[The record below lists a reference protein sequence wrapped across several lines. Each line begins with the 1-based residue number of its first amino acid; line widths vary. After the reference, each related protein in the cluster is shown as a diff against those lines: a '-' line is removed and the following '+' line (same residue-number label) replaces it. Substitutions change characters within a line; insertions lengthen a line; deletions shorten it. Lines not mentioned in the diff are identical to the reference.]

1 VEVKVAV
8 DDKLAVKLAKY
19 WGADA
24 VLTAAQCC
32 VLALFPHGDDPP
44 CSLTRIGSSLFCG
57 RCA

>member
-1 VEVKVAV
+1 V